1 VLSILLVVLLSGA
14 VLWVVAGDG
23 GKPTSAGDA
32 PIATEDDPVVEVV
45 PEPDIEPEPE
55 VVVPARPPRLP
66 ATSRR
71 RPLLA
76 APPDPEPEPVAVAA
90 MVVERPPP
98 VTARMAGAPLPRHRA
113 RSGVLLVL
121 LVVVVGLLVAAVI
134 GAVLAAL
141 AFALRAAVTS

>member
-14 VLWVVAGDG
+14 VLWVVAGDAH
-23 GKPTSAGDA
+23 KPTSAGDG
-32 PIATEDDPVVEVV
+32 PIDPEVEAVDAVEAEPDV
-45 PEPDIEPEPE
+45 PEVAPP
-55 VVVPARPPRLP
+55 VRPARLP

-71 RPLLA
+71 RPAPLQV
-76 APPDPEPEPVAVAA
+76 APPDPEPEPAAVAA
-90 MVVERPPP
+90 LVVERPPA